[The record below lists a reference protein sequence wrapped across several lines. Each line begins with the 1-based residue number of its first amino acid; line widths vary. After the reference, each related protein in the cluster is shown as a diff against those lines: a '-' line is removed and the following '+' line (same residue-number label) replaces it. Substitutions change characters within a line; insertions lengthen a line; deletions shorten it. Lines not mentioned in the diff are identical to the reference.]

1 MLLIWMIS
9 VLFLRLNITA
19 ITTIY
24 FGLFFFWVGFFLGFV
39 WHFFGLIFLSLSL
52 LPSLYQTAAGPKG
65 NAFPG
70 V

>member
-9 VLFLRLNITA
+9 VFFLRLNITA

-24 FGLFFFWVGFFLGFV
+24 FGLFFLVGFFLGFV

-52 LPSLYQTAAGPKG
+52 LPSRYQTAAGPKG